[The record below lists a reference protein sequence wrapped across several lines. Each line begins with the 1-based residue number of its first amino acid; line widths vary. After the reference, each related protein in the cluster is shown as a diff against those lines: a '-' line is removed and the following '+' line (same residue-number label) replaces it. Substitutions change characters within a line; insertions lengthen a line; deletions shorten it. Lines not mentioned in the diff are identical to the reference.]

1 MRKISWILIVA
12 LCLEILSPGI
22 LTMQQSVQALEGQQ
36 QGELLTIDSLAA
48 KYKVSPSSIIE
59 MLNAGY
65 SLMDIAA
72 ALDKNEDASKLYET
86 LYMLFPGKGKPY
98 EPPTVTDVT
107 YHLKDLPQEQL
118 NRIESVLEAVYGNQS
133 VTDSVYRRSKRSASS
148 EYDKLGLINQHV
160 KLDQAPYS
168 VSTGI
173 ENISTQDGSLNLR
186 ATDIGLPGRNGLS
199 FNLTRSYNSN
209 AAEFYEKSIKQSAMF
224 LADFNVVYKVK
235 VKVLIPGDN
244 PQLMD
249 GGEFYTQYT
258 QNFPGQFNYAGQW
271 VTVPGRFRTTD
282 IGFKHVNEMVQ
293 QAYPD
298 QNVSVGTSSVRVGDY
313 IHILEL
319 YPTHSFFLNSYDL
332 VTIYAYESATKPNV
346 MDQRVQLGKGWSWDI
361 PYVMLGDQIQYVSL
375 PGGAGVYKVG
385 TDNYLENYPFKDVT
399 FFRDNTKTF
408 EGVTTEYVLK
418 YKSGMTYYFSNKGY
432 LIRQEDGYGNFL
444 KYVYEQYGTEYVLKR
459 VSDSI
464 GNNLTLSYLWNQ
476 IVATNGTDK
485 VTYQLGSISGTDLKY
500 LQSVTDISG
509 KSTHYTYQFA
519 ESKFTVMGEQKPDV
533 RNDFAL
539 INGIHHPTG
548 AKTHFTYDSLVRSP
562 SSGTKQI
569 QYRIVERKDVTQ
581 YADGRVVD
589 SNKNMFRY
597 ESDPYA
603 YAGSHQ
609 YQVIISNDEQTTMVK
624 YKKANDNGDNKFYNL
639 ETILDG
645 GITQQITQQTYD
657 ENIGN
662 PYPIQILT
670 KKRSGGAE
678 SPSLTV
684 NRQYD
689 RNGNITSETN
699 SMGASTVT
707 TYDPTF
713 ALPQTVTTK
722 VDAIQQ
728 SVTRYVRNGQGSVTE
743 SKTYANAEGGPLL
756 RHTNFEYD
764 GFGNVTKVTANNN
777 GKPTVFRYQY
787 GPQYQH
793 AFLTQQDVEVTN
805 ADGQKSVVV
814 EKAQYDPLTGR
825 LLAYTDGLNQTTSY
839 TYDRLGRTTSVTM
852 PNQAQ
857 ASYVYNDN
865 TNHIM
870 AKNTLGEV
878 QQVWFDP
885 LGRKVRETEGLGEVK
900 YGYDE
905 RTSRLLWQDD
915 AYGNRTW
922 YSYDAFGRL
931 KQTTYADQT
940 SSKVEYDDV
949 GSSVT
954 TIDAEQNR
962 TRSTSDILG
971 RELMIE
977 SLQNK
982 QSYVPIQKKEYNLAG
997 AVVASTDGNG
1007 NRTTYKYDT
1016 LGQLLAVVDADNQQ
1030 TSYEYDMLGNLVTTT
1045 YGNQQ
1050 STKKEFDE
1058 LGQVIK
1064 SINGTGQV
1072 QKFYYDA
1079 NSNPVRSID
1088 RSGVATD
1095 NHFNNMNQ
1103 LVQTVTGNDNVQYAY
1118 DTEGRRLSMTDHRG
1132 TTSYKYQP
1140 ISGFLTEIQYPDGVR
1155 LTNSYDLNKQTGY
1168 ELQASQTNVKVDAG
1182 YDNMNRL
1189 KTLGVTSGGSAAK
1202 TFGYDYLS
1210 NGQLAQQSYGTAF
1223 VSQLQYTDVKLSQL
1237 TYTRN
1242 NAAMNTFQYGYD
1254 ANSNITN
1261 RNENNYATHFTYTPL
1276 NQIKTSSEFDERYS
1290 YDARYNRLTME
1301 SSRELPIQ
1309 EAQYEYDV
1317 KNRLVKAAG
1326 DHNPVTYS
1334 YTGEGLLYERTEN
1347 QTKSRYYYDAK
1358 SLLLAEAA
1366 IGADGKA
1373 QMKYVYIHDLNGKLV
1388 GRQDAA
1394 SGKMQYYQLNG
1405 HGDVVA
1411 LVDEQGQKLNE
1422 YRYDIWGQ
1430 PLEEKETVPNI
1441 LKYSGEYWDKTTGLQ
1456 YLRARW
1462 YDPSMGRFINEDTY
1476 EGKMT
1481 SPETLNR
1488 YAYVVNNPLI
1498 FKDPS
1503 GNYCVSGDLK
1513 YSHLGACDYG
1523 GSRNNKSNSTYIPD
1537 FDYSHANNKLLGMIR
1552 AEFPAWKN
1560 AASAIMNNATGAL
1573 RSNTGDIK
1581 HYAGKYGI
1589 PPALIGSIIFRE
1601 QYSRKD
1607 MDIVGDSVGLGAIV
1621 PDTAASAWK
1630 SIDGLK
1636 NLPDQAG
1643 LRKMLKDN
1651 DSFNIE
1657 TIAVILTYN
1666 AYQVY
1671 GREVNISTLSLD
1683 QWKQVV
1689 PYYNSS
1695 MRTQDAIKKGSQY
1708 ADGIYQYLPYTHFLM
1723 SEWMLPV
1730 K

>member
-1 MRKISWILIVA
+1 MRKISWVLIVA

-22 LTMQQSVQALEGQQ
+22 LSVQQSVNALEGQQ
-36 QGELLTIDSLAA
+36 QSELLTIDSVAA

-65 SLMDIAA
+65 SLKDISTG
-72 ALDKNEDASKLYET
+72 LDKNEDVSKLFET
-86 LYMLFPGKGKPY
+86 LQQLFPGKGKPY

-107 YHLKDLPQEQL
+107 YGLEGLNPLLDLDTL
-118 NRIESVLEAVYGNQS
+118 ANVTGNVYGIYDGTDVKNT
-133 VTDSVYRRSKRSASS
+133 VTSSVYGRSKRSLTSS
-148 EYDKLGLINQHV
+148 SYDELGLKNQHV
-160 KLDQAPYS
+160 RLDQAPYS
-168 VSTGI
+168 VRTGV
-173 ENISTQDGSLNLR
+173 EDISTQDGSLNLKV
-186 ATDIGLPGRNGLS
+186 TDIGLPGRNGLA

-209 AAEFYEKSIKQSAMF
+209 SSEFYEKSYKEKIIYETRFVPRVKV
-224 LADFNVVYKVK
+224 VVYKK
-235 VKVLIPGDN
+235 NTTNEKIYHDTIELDNKHFRYFTFYHQIPTVI
-244 PQLMD
+244 L
-249 GGEFYTQYT
+249 GEFSGRKDSENQYIKQTFPDTSKVWYTFDFDTHGGPYFAEVYPKGT
-258 QNFPGQFNYAGQW
+258 LNAVEP
-271 VTVPGRFRTTD
+271 
-282 IGFKHVNEMVQ
+282 IGFAGWGNDNENM
-293 QAYPD
+293 
-298 QNVSVGTSSVRVGDY
+298 
-313 IHILEL
+313 
-319 YPTHSFFLNSYDL
+319 
-332 VTIYAYESATKPNV
+332 PNPI
-346 MDQRVQLGKGWSWDI
+346 DKRNTLGKGWEWNI
-361 PYVMLGDQIQYVSL
+361 PYLQIDKYSQYIKM
-375 PGGAGVYKVG
+375 PEGGVYKLDHGNSIVG
-385 TDNYLENYPFKDVT
+385 YPWEDTIFSEDVSKDVLGQ
-399 FFRDNTKTF
+399 NSA
-408 EGVTTEYVLK
+408 YVLK
-418 YKSGMTYYFSNKGY
+418 YKNGRSYYFSKNGD
-432 LIRQEDGYGNFL
+432 LIQITDRYGNYINF
-444 KYVYEQYGTEYVLKR
+444 KYEQKYSNSEFILKEISDPLGNKLKFDYKGTQVV
-459 VSDSI
+459 VS
-464 GNNLTLSYLWNQ
+464 
-476 IVATNGTDK
+476 NGTDSVVYTRATIPDTNFSSLESVK
-485 VTYQLGSISGTDLKY
+485 DIAGRTTYYS
-500 LQSVTDISG
+500 
-509 KSTHYTYQFA
+509 YQFA
-519 ESKFTVMGEQKPDV
+519 ESKYSVIYNRIPNE
-533 RNDFAL
+533 RNDYAL
-539 INGIHHPTG
+539 IKGIHHPTG
-548 AKTHFTYDSLVRSP
+548 VKTVFNYDSFERNL
-562 SSGTKQI
+562 SSGIKQL
-569 QYRIVERKDVTQ
+569 QYRVTERKDVME
-581 YADGRVVD
+581 YSNEVVIE
-589 SNKNMFRY
+589 SNTNTFRY

-603 YAGSHQ
+603 S
-609 YQVIISNDEQTTMVK
+609 YQSGEHTTIVSNGELNTSVK
-624 YKKANDNGDNKFYNL
+624 YKKLWNDGSPRFYNL
-639 ETILDG
+639 ETIQDTG
-645 GITQQITQQTYD
+645 TIQHITQQTYD
-657 ENIGN
+657 ENSGN
-662 PYPIQILT
+662 PYPIQIVT

-678 SPSLTV
+678 SPALTV
-684 NRQYD
+684 TRQYD
-689 RNGNITSETN
+689 RDGNITSETN
-699 SMGASTVT
+699 SMGASSVT

-722 VDAIQQ
+722 FDANQQ
-728 SVTRYVRNGQGSVTE
+728 SVTRYVRNGQGSVIE

-764 GFGNVTKVTANNN
+764 GFGNVMKVIANNN
-777 GKPTVFRYQY
+777 GKATVFRYQY
-787 GPQYQH
+787 GPEYQH

-805 ADGQKSVVV
+805 ADGQKSVIV

-825 LLAYTDGLNQTTSY
+825 VLAYTDGLNQTTSY

-857 ASYVYNDN
+857 ASYVYNDS

-885 LGRKVRETEGLGEVK
+885 LGRKVRETQGLGEVK

-922 YSYDAFGRL
+922 YSYDAFGRI

-940 SSKVEYDDV
+940 SSMVEYDEV
-949 GSSVT
+949 GSTVT

-982 QSYVPIQKKEYNLAG
+982 QNYVPIQKKEYNLAG

-1030 TSYEYDMLGNLVTTT
+1030 TSYQYDMLGNLVTTT

-1064 SINGTGQV
+1064 SINGTGQI

-1088 RSGVATD
+1088 RSGIATD
-1095 NHFNNMNQ
+1095 NRFNNMNQ

-1118 DTEGRRLSMTDHRG
+1118 DSEGRRLSMTDHRG

-1168 ELQASQTNVKVDAG
+1168 ELQAPQTNVKVDAG

-1189 KTLGVTSGGSAAK
+1189 KTLGVTSGGSAAN

-1223 VSQLQYTDVKLSQL
+1223 VSQLQYTDVKLFQL
-1237 TYTRN
+1237 SYTRN
-1242 NAAMNTFQYGYD
+1242 NAVMNTFQYGYD
-1254 ANSNITN
+1254 ANSNITS
-1261 RNENNYATHFTYTPL
+1261 RNENNVGSSFTYTPL

-1290 YDARYNRLTME
+1290 YDARYNRLTLE

-1317 KNRLVKAAG
+1317 KNRLVKATGA
-1326 DHNPVTYS
+1326 HNPVTYS

-1347 QTKSRYYYDAK
+1347 QSKTRYYYDAK
-1358 SLLLAEAA
+1358 SLLLAEASV
-1366 IGADGKA
+1366 GADGKA

-1394 SGKMQYYQLNG
+1394 NGKMQYYQLNG

-1476 EGKMT
+1476 EGDKGNPL
-1481 SPETLNR
+1481 SLNL
-1488 YAYVVNNPLI
+1488 YTYVENNPLKFI
-1498 FKDPS
+1498 DPS
-1503 GNYCVSGDLK
+1503 GHARINSYDVMELELVLNEAMKFQSTKSEGWWRWRGYLGTEFAPVFNEADNNRFKYLYSLLTQTNSGK
-1513 YSHLGACDYG
+1513 HSLG
-1523 GSRNNKSNSTYIPD
+1523 
-1537 FDYSHANNKLLGMIR
+1537 R
-1552 AEFPAWKN
+1552 AEWAKGQLLD
-1560 AASAIMNNATGAL
+1560 S
-1573 RSNTGDIK
+1573 
-1581 HYAGKYGI
+1581 YAEYKQDEYNEVL
-1589 PPALIGSIIFRE
+1589 AYAMIGSIGGFENSKGKGVIKNV
-1601 QYSRKD
+1601 Y
-1607 MDIVGDSVGLGAIV
+1607 DSIKKAPKY
-1621 PDTAASAWK
+1621 PDGFQGVQNGTK
-1630 SIDGLK
+1630 K
-1636 NLPDQAG
+1636 
-1643 LRKMLKDN
+1643 
-1651 DSFNIE
+1651 
-1657 TIAVILTYN
+1657 
-1666 AYQVY
+1666 
-1671 GREVNISTLSLD
+1671 VNINNKDVIDELRSVESG
-1683 QWKQVV
+1683 QWKKV
-1689 PYYNSS
+1689 YKDGYDASKKKISIHYFESS
-1695 MRTQDAIKKGSQY
+1695 SGKVFD
-1708 ADGIYQYLPYTHFLM
+1708 
-1723 SEWMLPV
+1723 V
-1730 K
+1730 KVKSGWSNN